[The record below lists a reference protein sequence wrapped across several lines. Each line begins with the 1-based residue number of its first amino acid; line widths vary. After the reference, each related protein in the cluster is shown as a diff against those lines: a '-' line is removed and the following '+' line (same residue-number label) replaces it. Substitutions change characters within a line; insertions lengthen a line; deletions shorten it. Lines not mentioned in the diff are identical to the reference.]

1 MEAYLISLI
10 TTYQYALLIPL
21 GFVEGQLISL
31 LCGFLAS
38 QGKIN
43 PLLAGLFIG
52 FGNLAGDSIL
62 YFLGRSQGSRVTKRV
77 RGWLNITPDKVER
90 GTEIFQKN
98 SSAILF
104 LSKITN
110 GFGLSFAILFTAG
123 SLRVPYRT
131 FITWNALGE
140 ILWTGGLILAGYW
153 FGTLYS
159 MVDAILF
166 RIGLLSLVATAL
178 VVLVISVRRYLK
190 QMMQ

>member
-1 MEAYLISLI
+1 MESYLTSLI

-52 FGNLAGDSIL
+52 FGNLAGDSLL
-62 YFLGRSQGSRVTKRV
+62 YLLGRSQGSRVTKRV
-77 RGWLNITPDKVER
+77 RRLLNITSDKIDR
-90 GTEIFQKN
+90 GTEIFHNN

-123 SLRVPYRT
+123 TLRVPYRT
-131 FITWNALGE
+131 FIIWNALGE
-140 ILWTGGLILAGYW
+140 ILWTGGLILVGYW

-159 MVDAILF
+159 MVDTILF
-166 RIGLLSLVATAL
+166 RIGLLSLVASAL
-178 VVLVISVRRYLK
+178 VVLVISVRHYLK
-190 QMMQ
+190 RMLQ

>member
-1 MEAYLISLI
+1 METYLVSLI

-52 FGNLAGDSIL
+52 FGNLLGDSLL
-62 YFLGRSQGSRVTKRV
+62 YLLGRSQGSAITTRV
-77 RGWLNITPDKVER
+77 RRWLTITPQKVAR
-90 GTEIFQKN
+90 GTEIFHN
-98 SSAILF
+98 HSSAILF

-123 SLRVPYRT
+123 TLKVPYRT
-131 FITWNALGE
+131 FITWNTLGE
-140 ILWTGGLILAGYW
+140 ILWTGGLITAGYW
-153 FGTLYS
+153 LGALYS
-159 MVDAILF
+159 MVDTVLF
-166 RIGLLSLVATAL
+166 RIGLLSLVAAGIGI
-178 VVLVISVRRYLK
+178 VIISIRHYLK
-190 QMMQ
+190 QMVK